1 MKKLCKWQGW
11 ALAGLLLCIPFS
23 SKADDNPS
31 IAWIQWG
38 NTNYLVT
45 NSYVYPMPDWVTAT
59 FKNGGEWT
67 NSTWN
72 VESSDT
78 NPASLNIDIITNTLP
93 GLDMVLDYFDYTNA
107 QLYVGYYDTND
118 QLLAT
123 NLFGNIIEQSNYWA
137 TMCLPLTLTNYSG
150 IAGIRIY
157 RVSGQVTVSN
167 TFLYV
172 DTNTAAVGADQE
184 VQLSS
189 LGSNPS
195 GQAVFDEAFIYGIDA
210 NNPNAATND
219 ISDEQVLN
227 GQNPAQADNYAALPF
242 AENFETNT
250 CVVGDLNGQNQWTAT
265 PAGAALVETQVVYQG
280 SQALQISSSQPA
292 TIGHLFAATSS
303 VVWCD
308 FYMQAAAASQPT
320 QITDSAVFYFNTASN
335 PVVYNGSSSN
345 WITLSNTVVTLGS
358 WQRVTIQLDY
368 GAQQWLFSLNGSLV
382 TNAIGFGQYAEGFN
396 AFRMDAE
403 QATLDQLAFTMTI
416 PTGLNF
422 TNAPVSTNLTAIPF
436 SDDFE
441 SESLGS
447 INSQNGWTA
456 TPVNAGIVQT
466 QVVYQGSQALEVS
479 TTNAQPATAQHLFA
493 APTSGVVWC
502 DFHMQASAA
511 NRPSTQPTDSA
522 VFYFNTN
529 GNVVVYDGTSGTWT
543 TVSIWTNIAAG
554 SWTRIS
560 VKLDYGLQQWDICLN
575 GIIVAD
581 HLGFASSATN
591 FSAVNMDAQN
601 GYMDNLAVA
610 YTQPSGVFANEA
622 LFDWWPIYYFGTYS
636 FDPNAEPSGDGLTNL
651 QKFELGANPFLA
663 DSDGD
668 GIPDNLDST
677 PLYADTGNSPGG
689 PSLSVASPEQGGI
702 ILW

>member
-23 SKADDNPS
+23 SKADDKPS

-67 NSTWN
+67 NSTWH
-72 VESSDT
+72 VDSSDT
-78 NPASLNIDIITNTLP
+78 NPASLNIDLDTNTLP

-107 QLYVGYYDTND
+107 QLYVGYYDAND

-184 VQLSS
+184 VPLSS
-189 LGSNPS
+189 LGSNPG
-195 GQAVFDEAFIYGIDA
+195 GQAVFDEAFIYGIAA

-219 ISDEQVLN
+219 ISDEQLLN

-242 AENFETNT
+242 IENFETNT

-265 PAGAALVETQVVYQG
+265 PAGTALVETQVVYQG
-280 SQALQISSSQPA
+280 SQALKISSSQPA

-308 FYMQAAAASQPT
+308 FYMQAAAASQPS
-320 QITDSAVFYFNTASN
+320 QITDSAVFYFNAASN

-345 WITLSNTVVTLGS
+345 WVTLSNTVVTLGS

-368 GAQQWLFSLNGSLV
+368 NAQQWLFSLNGSLV
-382 TNAIGFGQYAEGFN
+382 TNGIGFGQYAEGFN

-436 SDDFE
+436 SDNFE
-441 SESLGS
+441 SESVGS
-447 INSQNGWTA
+447 INGQNGWAA

-466 QVVYQGSQALEVS
+466 QIVYQGSQALEVT
-479 TTNAQPATAQHLFA
+479 TTNATAQHLFA
-493 APTSGVVWC
+493 APTSSVVWC
-502 DFHMQASAA
+502 DFYLQVGAA

-522 VFYFNTN
+522 VFYFDPAGYLT
-529 GNVVVYDGTSGTWT
+529 VYDGNSNAWVTLM
-543 TVSIWTNIAAG
+543 TNLTLS
-554 SWTRIS
+554 SWARIT

-575 GIIVAD
+575 GVIVAD
-581 HLGFASSATN
+581 HMGFASSATN
-591 FSAVNMDAQN
+591 FSAVNMDAKN
-601 GYMDNLAVA
+601 GYMDNLSVA
-610 YTQPSGVFANEA
+610 YAQPANVFANEA
-622 LFDWWPIYYFGTYS
+622 LFDWWPMYYFGTHN
-636 FDPNAEPSGDGLTNL
+636 FALGADPDGDGLTNL
-651 QKFELGANPFLA
+651 QEFELGANPFLA
-663 DSDGD
+663 SSSGD
-668 GIPDNLDST
+668 GIPDYLSAN
-677 PLYADTGNSPGG
+677 PLFTNAGNGIP
-689 PSLSVASPEQGGI
+689 PLSVQSPNQGEVL
-702 ILW
+702 LW